1 MKQLAIITV
10 ALAVIT
16 IAVFGCLYIF
26 GMMSYESALTNLAR
40 VVGAIVLL
48 GVCSAVIGLLMGGK
62 KQPPQ

>member
-48 GVCSAVIGLLMGGK
+48 GVCSAVIALLMGGK